1 MTGPVLSELCAV
13 EAQRGRR
20 KQREGPEPLSGS
32 LDSETTT
39 EKGKKKKTEKKS
51 TFFFFL
57 TLLARNQ
64 QVWNKNITGARS
76 GAVGTPRVGPVPVA
90 LRSGA
95 GAAPHPGRTREIP
108 AVRSDR
114 VRSGRASGSASSGVP
129 RPNSSIWRRLRA
141 EPGWEQSAPRR
152 GTGARCGLIPATQ
165 HPRVAASL
173 QPRILAERHP
183 HALGFYSRQC
193 LSPAARAHVVL
204 ASSACITLGSR
215 PCITHQ
221 CGFPSRVLPRHPRH
235 SFSLLGHPKFWL
247 S

>member
-51 TFFFFL
+51 TFFFFFKL
-57 TLLARNQ
+57 CWPETNRF
-64 QVWNKNITGARS
+64 
-76 GAVGTPRVGPVPVA
+76 GTKTSPGPEAAPWGHRVGPVPVA

-152 GTGARCGLIPATQ
+152 GTGARCGRIPATQ